1 MSTKTGKR
9 SNVKFS
15 SQDAGKKDKKYEGYS
30 NLQKNVELQKKRLDK
45 DAEPEIKGELE
56 GEMIMTLQRQ
66 IVIMEREIEM
76 LKEREID
83 QKNQASG
90 YETLLRDKIPLNE
103 HILALKNKFNQEK
116 KHL

>member
-1 MSTKTGKR
+1 
-9 SNVKFS
+9 
-15 SQDAGKKDKKYEGYS
+15 
-30 NLQKNVELQKKRLDK
+30 
-45 DAEPEIKGELE
+45 
-56 GEMIMTLQRQ
+56 
-66 IVIMEREIEM
+66 MEREVEM

-116 KHL
+116 KHLQKEEELLGEEIKKEQLENRTKEKKIEIMKQEYEDGLEKFQKDKESGTKTLQVL